1 MGHINLRVENFQGLH
16 LPFSQVWMELKIY
29 DLLVGPPPPK
39 GVNARPS
46 PKEMAWQE
54 AASVNTQGH
63 TLSLSLSLSLC
74 VALCVR
80 VQSFCLCAF
89 ACLHV
94 GRDNHELC
102 HFGDLE

>member
-1 MGHINLRVENFQGLH
+1 
-16 LPFSQVWMELKIY
+16 MELKIY
-29 DLLVGPPPPK
+29 DFLVSPFPQ

-63 TLSLSLSLSLC
+63 THSLSLT
-74 VALCVR
+74 LCVR
-80 VQSFCLCAF
+80 AQSFCLCAF

-102 HFGDLE
+102 HFADLE